1 MWENRALEQL
11 LLLSRSVDDDAL
23 LAVMASRF
31 GHTAVPLV
39 SLTTIIQQKAHASI
53 VGNYAAGLTT
63 VNRMHTMVSQNNT
76 QTWAW
81 YIAQVFIQGMQ

>member
-31 GHTAVPLV
+31 GHTPVPLI
-39 SLTTIIQQKAHASI
+39 SLTTIIQQQKAHASI

-63 VNRMHTMVSQNNT
+63 VNRMHTMVSQSNT
-76 QTWAW
+76 QTWA
-81 YIAQVFIQGMQ
+81 